1 MKGLKVLFLSSD
13 TGGGHRASAESLG
26 RQFQIHYPGSS
37 YTLLDVV
44 SEDGCQPYKKLVPAY
59 QHLSQHPR
67 RWNLLYHISNSRPL
81 DFFSSAYFD
90 YMCEERIRK
99 RIRSHDPD
107 VVISVHPLMNGA
119 PQAACRRISAENGRP
134 LPFFTVV
141 TDLGSAHCTWFSKKV
156 EKMFI
161 ASEKI
166 RRIAKARGRV
176 PDEKLILSGLPIRH
190 EFAVRA
196 KRLGDRTTDGGRRYQ
211 RSVRLALD
219 LPCEGK
225 IVLLMGGGEGVSL
238 ENIPTA
244 LFSQFCQDRINVTII
259 VICGRNARLRQRL
272 LDCDWD
278 SVRSGLLKFPARTF
292 FPSSLFVP
300 AKISAGGAGAAS
312 NTTEAFKESR
322 AEISVLPLGF
332 VTNIDAYMVASDV
345 LISKAGPGT
354 IAEAAAVGLP
364 IMLTRFVTSCRY

>member
-1 MKGLKVLFLSSD
+1 
-13 TGGGHRASAESLG
+13 
-26 RQFQIHYPGSS
+26 
-37 YTLLDVV
+37 
-44 SEDGCQPYKKLVPAY
+44 
-59 QHLSQHPR
+59 
-67 RWNLLYHISNSRPL
+67 
-81 DFFSSAYFD
+81 
-90 YMCEERIRK
+90 MCEERIRK

-364 IMLTRFVTSCRY
+364 IMLTSYLPGQEEGNVDFVLESKFGSYQEDPTQIAREVSSWLGDPDKLCSLSKAAKRHGTPRAAANIAIDIGDSTLRWKEIQEAE